1 MIPTIRRPRG
11 NLDGSGT
18 ADYLSSMKTART
30 TSGVSSG
37 ADARERNLRYLDAI
51 CRWAEALVDM
61 RTAEAFG
68 ADLDETHRQ
77 SLRDLV
83 AAAEREAAGLAAE
96 AVAAGSPL
104 PFPALAERLGLT
116 EDEVAILRLTLV
128 PVLDASFRKRIARFK
143 DNVLLDYVDV
153 DFLLG
158 VLHENRL
165 DRLRARDLFS
175 PEGRLAREHLLTLSL
190 PRDATSDTLL
200 AHEVRIPDGV
210 VHLVLGLAQ
219 VDKALASLCT
229 LTRPDVGP
237 ESLVMDE
244 HVRDEVL
251 ALLKGS
257 LGHASGRGLVIGL
270 FGPPGTG
277 KSLLASVAASVAGRP
292 LLTVDSA
299 RLAVDEGTFRETLD
313 ALFSD
318 ARMRGAVVA
327 LDHCEALFSQ
337 KNPRI
342 PSVYS
347 WFERHPGVVFLLTN
361 DPRQLDPSLER
372 YIAYQVDF
380 EAPDVGQRERL
391 WDLHARRAG
400 LSLAGDADLP
410 GLALNFEFTGG
421 QIANAVAVARDLAG
435 SRGDE
440 VVAQADLT
448 AGAWAQ
454 VRADMEEYSKKRKVR
469 LTLEDLI
476 LPEDEKKLVAEVL
489 DAARHRTFIM
499 TRWGFGRRLSTG
511 RGLCC
516 LFVGEPGTGKTL
528 AAEILAE
535 ALGQNLYQI
544 SIPRVMSKYI
554 GETEKNIERIFST
567 ARANN
572 SILLFD
578 EADALFTT
586 RVKVETSVD
595 RFSNME
601 INLLLQ
607 EIERFDGIVILTTNL
622 EKNLDK
628 AFERRIQ
635 FKIRF
640 PFPDPTHR
648 ARIWQA
654 LIPRECPVDPDIDW
668 ERVGRSFDLSG
679 GHIKNAIV
687 RAAYKAARD
696 ERRITLEH
704 IVAAAEAECRAA
716 GRLFR
721 GLKAEDE

>member
-1 MIPTIRRPRG
+1 MTQGARRVV
-11 NLDGSGT
+11 LDGSGPPN
-18 ADYLSSMKTART
+18 YLSAMKGNPHARGPG
-30 TSGVSSG
+30 SP
-37 ADARERNLRYLDAI
+37 DPIARERNLRYLDAV
-51 CRWAEALVDM
+51 CRWAEALVDL
-61 RTAEAFG
+61 RTAEAYG
-68 ADLDETHRQ
+68 ADLDETHRH

-83 AAAEREAAGLAAE
+83 SAAQREVAGLAAE
-96 AVAAGSPL
+96 AVTAGSPL

-116 EDEVAILRLTLV
+116 DEEVAVLHLTLV

-165 DRLRARDLFS
+165 DRLCARDLFS
-175 PEGRLAREHLLTLSL
+175 PEGRLVREHLVTLSL

-200 AHEVRIPDGV
+200 AHEVRVPDGV
-210 VHLVLGLAQ
+210 VHLVLGLPH

-229 LTRPDVGP
+229 LSWPDTGP

-244 HVRDEVL
+244 RVLGEVT

-257 LGHASGRGLVIGL
+257 LGHRSGRGLVIGL

-277 KSLLASVAASVAGRP
+277 KSLFASVVASVAGRP

-299 RLAVDEGTFRETLD
+299 RLAVDDFRETLD

-318 ARMRGAVVA
+318 ARMRGAVIA

-347 WFERHPGVVFLLTN
+347 WFERHPGVVLLLTN

-380 EAPDVGQRERL
+380 EAPDVGARERL
-391 WDLHARRAG
+391 WDLHARRGG
-400 LSLAGDADLP
+400 LSLADDADLP

-440 VVAQADLT
+440 AVTQADLT

-454 VRADMEEYSKKRKVR
+454 VRADMEEYSKKRRVR
-469 LTLEDLI
+469 LTLDDLI
-476 LPEDEKKLVAEVL
+476 LPEDEKKLVAEVM

-499 TRWGFGRRLSTG
+499 TRWGFGRRLTTG

-535 ALGQNLYQI
+535 ALGQDLYQI

-640 PFPDPTHR
+640 PFPDPKHR

-668 ERVGRSFDLSG
+668 ERVGRSFELSG

-696 ERRITLEH
+696 EKRITLEH

-721 GLKAEDE
+721 GLKPEDE